1 MLPRDHDNDNFQ
13 ATYDYVAQN
22 RKYKKKAK
30 EMKDLL
36 SKAAQ
41 ELNGVDD
48 ELVNQ
53 IQTVIEKRRNNS
65 PFENKNIY
73 TSR

>member
-1 MLPRDHDNDNFQ
+1 MLNVWLLILVITAQ
-13 ATYDYVAQN
+13 CAVIDYYWGKAEK
-22 RKYKKKAK
+22 KYKKKAK

-41 ELNGVDD
+41 ELNGVDN

-53 IQTVIEKRRNNS
+53 IQTVIEKK
-65 PFENKNIY
+65 EK
-73 TSR
+73 